1 MPDLTKLSLPFFLF
15 LLLLSPCARAARPG
29 PRSARVDSASS
40 LSARLH
46 ADDGAGT
53 GGAME
58 CWESLVELRACT
70 GEVILF
76 FLNGETHLGEPCCG
90 AIGYIERH
98 CWPSMLTS
106 IGFTPEEG
114 DLLLGYCDSDSSAAP
129 PTTGKTNVAHE

>member
-1 MPDLTKLSLPFFLF
+1 MPDLTKLSLPFFL
-15 LLLLSPCARAARPG
+15 LLLLSPC
-29 PRSARVDSASS
+29 SARVDSASS

-46 ADDGAGT
+46 ADDDGA

-58 CWESLVELRACT
+58 CWESLMELRACT

-76 FLNGETHLGEPCCG
+76 FLNGETRLGEPCCG

-114 DLLLGYCDSDSSAAP
+114 DLLLGYCDSSSSAAAP
-129 PTTGKTNVAHE
+129 PTTGKTNVAVP